1 MLDQQSTKP
10 DSAVLFFYFD
20 FNDAE
25 KQRHEKMIRS
35 LICQLSKYC
44 GSSVLQDLYSSC
56 SDGTRQPTG
65 EVLLNTL
72 HSMMASLGGTYI
84 IIDAL
89 DECAER
95 EELLIDLKEIM
106 SWEGVNLHV
115 LATSRRER
123 DIEDEL
129 KTWSNSRNWINIQST
144 LVDPDIRTYIHDRL
158 QVDRKLRRWQRNR
171 EMQLE
176 IENTLMKKADGM

>member
-1 MLDQQSTKP
+1 M
-10 DSAVLFFYFD
+10 
-20 FNDAE
+20 
-25 KQRHEKMIRS
+25 
-35 LICQLSKYC
+35 
-44 GSSVLQDLYSSC
+44 
-56 SDGTRQPTG
+56 
-65 EVLLNTL
+65 NTL
-72 HSMMASLGGTYI
+72 HSMMASLGDTYI
-84 IIDAL
+84 ILDAL

-95 EELLIDLKEIM
+95 EELLMDLKEII
-106 SWEGVNLHV
+106 SWEGVNSHV

-144 LVDPDIRTYIHDRL
+144 LVEADIRTYIHDRL

-176 IENTLMKKADGM
+176 IENMLMKKADGM